1 MYFMAKRIYF
11 FIIVL
16 FFTSNLFSQLKFGDK
31 SSLNSNNSYNTN
43 NITND
48 GKPANSSKKDSFF
61 LKHRDDLADSI
72 TIFYRTFNS
81 TKNQYLDSSLNDFNK
96 RYILPYYTY
105 NLGNYGTA
113 VKSVLF
119 TPSLK
124 PGFDAGFHQY
134 DYYNFSL
141 ENTKFYNTTK
151 PYTVLSYL
159 LGSNSEQIVDVIHTQ
174 NHKDNFNFSL
184 EYRFSNSPGILRNQN
199 ASNSN
204 IRITTHYKSPNKRYE
219 WHMIFIDNSNSSSEN
234 GGLDSVQKLQT
245 LSLSD
250 PFEVNTRLGNIAT
263 AYRNPFNTTVNTGNI
278 YKQSMLLFR
287 HHYDIGQKDSLKI
300 NDTTLVRLF
309 YPRLSIQ
316 HTITVEGSQYNFID
330 HQIDS
335 TSYQNYYNLTL
346 DTTKVKTG
354 ISFKDHWNSFKNELS
369 LLTYPDKKNI
379 SQYFKFGASIETFK
393 GIFND
398 TTQHNYYDLS
408 GVVEYKNRTKNNVW
422 DIDANGQLYLNGYH
436 SGDYSANIVLK
447 RMLSK
452 MIGNLTLG
460 FQNVNSSPSFIFTP
474 QTGFYVT
481 DKKNFNK
488 QNITRISAEYENT
501 TTKFLLKGEYYLVNN
516 YLYFDSFFSAKQEAT
531 LFNILHVTAEKK
543 FKLNKYFNWYIDAHL
558 QQTTSG
564 APVNIPFLFIR
575 NRIAFEGNFF
585 KNLFLSTG
593 IEAKYYSNYAPSDY
607 SPITGQF
614 FYQNSYQS
622 SNRPDINFFFNFR
635 IKSFKLF
642 TRIENLNTLGQGFSF
657 THYSFHTKQYPNPGL
672 WFRLGIWWNFI
683 N

>member
-1 MYFMAKRIYF
+1 MSKKGYLY
-11 FIIVL
+11 IIL
-16 FFTSNLFSQLKFGDK
+16 LLTASNLAAQLRFEDRN
-31 SSLNSNNSYNTN
+31 STNSNNN
-43 NITND
+43 NKT
-48 GKPANSSKKDSFF
+48 NSSYSDGNSTNSTKKDSSF

-72 TIFYRTFNS
+72 TIFYRAYNS
-81 TKNQYLDSSLNDFNK
+81 TQNQLLDSSLNDFHK
-96 RYILPYYTY
+96 RYILPYYAY

-124 PGFDAGFHQY
+124 VGFDAGFHQY
-134 DYYNFSL
+134 DLYNFSV

-151 PYTVLSYL
+151 PYTMLSYM
-159 LGSNSEQIVDVIHTQ
+159 LGSNSEQMVDVIHTQ

-184 EYRFSNSPGILRNQN
+184 EYRFSNTPGFLRNQN

-219 WHMIFIDNSNSSSEN
+219 WHMIFIDNSNASSEN
-234 GGLDSVQKLQT
+234 GGLDSIQKLNT

-250 PFEVNTRLGNIAT
+250 PFEVETRLGNVASS
-263 AYRNPFNTTVNTGNI
+263 YRNPFNTTVNTGNI
-278 YKQSMLLFR
+278 YNQTQFLFR
-287 HHYDIGQKDSLKI
+287 HHYDIGQKDSLRI

-316 HTITVEGSQYNFID
+316 HTMNLESSQYNFID
-330 HQIDS
+330 HQVD
-335 TSYQNYYNLTL
+335 TVSYRTNYNILL
-346 DTTKVKTG
+346 DTTAN
-354 ISFKDHWNSFKNELS
+354 ISYKDHWNLFSNELS
-369 LLTYPDKKNI
+369 IVTYPDKKNI
-379 SQYFKFGASIETFK
+379 SQYFKFGAAFQTFK

-398 TTQHNYYDLS
+398 STTNKYYDLS

-422 DIDANGQLYLNGYH
+422 DIDANGQFYLNGYH
-436 SGDYSANIVLK
+436 SGDYSATVMLK
-447 RMLSK
+447 RILSK
-452 MIGNLTLG
+452 KIGNLTLG
-460 FQNVNSSPSFIFTP
+460 FQNVNSSPSFIYTP
-474 QTGFYVT
+474 QTGFYIT
-481 DKKNFNK
+481 DRQNFKK
-488 QNITRISAEYENT
+488 QNITRVSAEYDNSQA
-501 TTKFLLKGEYYLVNN
+501 KLILRGEYYLVNN
-516 YLYFDSFFSAKQEAT
+516 YLYFDSFFSAKQEKN
-531 LFNILHVTAEKK
+531 LFNILHVSAEKK
-543 FKLNKYFNWYIDAHL
+543 FKLSKYFNWYIEAHL
-558 QQTTSG
+558 QQSTSG
-564 APVNIPFLFIR
+564 APVNIPFLFMR

-593 IEAKYYSNYAPSDY
+593 IEAKYYTDYAPSDY

-614 FYQNSYQS
+614 FYQNSYQT

-642 TRIENLNTLGQGFSF
+642 TRIENLNTMGNDFSF
-657 THYSFHTKQYPNPGL
+657 NQYSFHTKLYPNPGL